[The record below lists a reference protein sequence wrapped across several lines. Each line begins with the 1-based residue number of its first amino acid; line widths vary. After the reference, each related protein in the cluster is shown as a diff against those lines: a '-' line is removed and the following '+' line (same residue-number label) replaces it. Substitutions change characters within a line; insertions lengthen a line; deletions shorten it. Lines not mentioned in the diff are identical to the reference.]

1 MNDTYDDAAVSAAFD
16 VAAAAAAVSADVDA
30 AAAEDCH
37 PTR

>member
-16 VAAAAAAVSADVDA
+16 VAAAAAVSADVDA
-30 AAAEDCH
+30 AAAEDWH